1 MRIGSNE
8 NTARRQAGRVFARS
22 IRTNDTP
29 VCFPTQKRG
38 DITVIQR
45 SAQRYV
51 WMFGAMSRLIS
62 LTVLI
67 KMFRLQNLLPNIS
80 PPFLKDV

>member
-29 VCFPTQKRG
+29 VCFPTQKKGGHNG
-38 DITVIQR
+38 DPAFSTAVR
-45 SAQRYV
+45 LDV
-51 WMFGAMSRLIS
+51 WSDVEA
-62 LTVLI
+62 
-67 KMFRLQNLLPNIS
+67 NIVDGID
-80 PPFLKDV
+80 KNV